1 MEKYI
6 KGKQTYVDLLDMDT
20 FSLHDIDVM
29 MEQLGYCDEVLPLYY
44 YFGRQ
49 FSDLDSRM
57 CDIWV
62 PSFSKHK
69 LVEVY
74 IEHGKNSIAYVH
86 NVPNQSKIQI

>member
-1 MEKYI
+1 MKPKLKWVISQGGHPTIFSISLYHGGEFTKFPRRKYI

-49 FSDLDSRM
+49 FSDLDSRLFALG
-57 CDIWV
+57 
-62 PSFSKHK
+62 SH
-69 LVEVY
+69 
-74 IEHGKNSIAYVH
+74 
-86 NVPNQSKIQI
+86 